1 MGGGWGV
8 VNTRWPLVAGAPS
21 RRKPMFSDD
30 FWSESDAPGKDLRP
44 VTLGSFFK
52 KMAGSVQSIFAAKY
66 APDYPD
72 CDALGEQVT
81 LPEVLKSYT
90 HRRA

>member
-8 VNTRWPLVAGAPS
+8 VNTRWPFGC
-21 RRKPMFSDD
+21 RCTFKEKTMFSDD
-30 FWSESDAPGKDLRP
+30 FWSESDAPGKGLTP
-44 VTLGSFFK
+44 VTPGSFFK
-52 KMAGSVQSIFAAKY
+52 KMAGSVQSIFAAKH